1 MALEHE
7 GSCLNQAVSHWTRVG
22 AVQALPAQCLQAR
35 GPLRVWVLRATSPRR
50 APGQLCGPRGPREAL
65 RAGAGHRRPRLLL
78 TPARARGP
86 PCSSPARPS
95 REQGQHVV
103 VDRASSRGRGRSS
116 APKGSWMGALKA
128 SSSQMWASTLS
139 TWLSRFSRS
148 HYWEKW
154 CQNTGDRDKAS
165 GKACTTLIP

>member
-1 MALEHE
+1 MCGLGTRRFVPEPSCEPLDPSGSSAGPPSAVPAGQGAPAGVGPESHLPSASARTALWSP
-7 GSCLNQAVSHWTRVG
+7 GSPGSPQSWSWAQTPPAPLNARARTWTPLLIPR
-22 AVQALPAQCLQAR
+22 QALP
-35 GPLRVWVLRATSPRR
+35 
-50 APGQLCGPRGPREAL
+50 
-65 RAGAGHRRPRLLL
+65 GAG
-78 TPARARGP
+78 PA
-86 PCSSPARPS
+86 
-95 REQGQHVV
+95 
-103 VDRASSRGRGRSS
+103 DRASSRGRGRSS
-116 APKGSWMGALKA
+116 APKGSWTGALKA